1 MMRKLTSLAVLAAA
15 TTLLL
20 AAIPA
25 ERAKTG
31 GDGSAVTVASL
42 APGIASPVQTCRD
55 GSVSAT
61 GCRNDGVKVAAGNEC
76 PAASGKYCSDETPY
90 CCGTPGNYYCAIDV
104 NHC

>member
-15 TTLLL
+15 ATLLL
-20 AAIPA
+20 AAAPVDNA
-25 ERAKTG
+25 GAG
-31 GDGSAVTVASL
+31 GDRRAVTVAAL
-42 APGIASPVQTCRD
+42 APGDASPVQTCRD

-61 GCRNDGVKVAAGNEC
+61 GCRDEGVKVAAGNEC
-76 PAASGKYCSDETPY
+76 PAASGKYCSDEKPY